1 MTHISVLVGARS
13 HPGVHV
19 ADVAGGPNDQGG
31 ASVNDGLATTV
42 ARHWVTVD
50 GDTVD
55 STTDVF
61 ERFLHFNRDTFLLF
75 KVWGSVVLISGRYL
89 SILICQ

>member
-1 MTHISVLVGARS
+1 MNPPIKPNPKKQNGQNPATHISVLVGARS

-19 ADVAGGPNDQGG
+19 ADVTGGPNDQGG
-31 ASVNDGLATTV
+31 TSVNDGLATTV

-55 STTDVF
+55 NTT
-61 ERFLHFNRDTFLLF
+61 
-75 KVWGSVVLISGRYL
+75 
-89 SILICQ
+89 